1 MKGIYLALSLALSA
15 LLILPV
21 SSASISQTFTDDT
34 NDVMNMIYENSTI
47 NAPNVDISKITY
59 YQSGKSVVITLE
71 VVGNIDDRSIYSM
84 AIETNVGNEDNK
96 SVLTYGI
103 SYTRNAQ
110 LAEEMGYSVGGVV
123 INDSEEEIP
132 SHFSVQNNKK
142 LRVSFDYTNFNEKPV
157 TIDIFTYLYDET
169 QMRFGLDWAEF
180 NFSTDAGSGTSDDSS
195 SDNGQE
201 DNDSSDDGIPGFEI
215 TVLAVAVSI
224 SVLFLRKRL

>member
-1 MKGIYLALSLALSA
+1 MKGIYLALSLAVSA

-34 NDVMNMIYENSTI
+34 NDVMNMLQENSSI
-47 NAPNVDISKITY
+47 NAPNIDISKITY

-71 VVGNIDDRSIYSM
+71 VVGNIDDRSIYVM
-84 AIETNVGNEDNK
+84 AIETNVGNEDNEP
-96 SVLTYGI
+96 VLTYGI

-110 LAEEMGYSVGGVV
+110 LAEEMDYSIGGVV
-123 INDSEEEIP
+123 INDSGEEIP
-132 SHFSVQNNKK
+132 SHFSIQNNKK
-142 LRVSFDYTNFNEKPV
+142 LRISFDYTNFNEKPV
-157 TIDIFTYLYDET
+157 TIDVFTYIYDEN

-180 NFSTDAGSGTSDDSS
+180 NFSTDISSGTSDDNS
-195 SDNGQE
+195 NNNQE
-201 DNDSSDDGIPGFEI
+201 NNDSSGNGIPGFEI